1 MRGHHNIMYSNK
13 IIKFFLIINLVVF
26 IVGYIIGFDKS
37 FWIDEIV
44 SINYGSNIPFLSLN
58 EIFTQDM
65 HSPFFYFL
73 LFLGQKILETISG
86 GDIFNLYYLRL
97 INVLGFIPIYY
108 SYLLI
113 KKRSYRINLDIGI
126 FFLLLIS
133 SNYFFYYVLDLR
145 MYFLLLTFSLLINVI
160 NLTNTVEKENKIIF
174 LLSSIFLSLL
184 HVFGLTMS
192 MSILVFRLIK
202 NTLLKDK
209 KKRNLDII
217 FIITLLSI
225 FVVFYFPSIFNDE
238 NLKMFSYVK
247 NNLWYYRVFIEWTIS
262 TLVLIFSSLIVLSFH
277 YKEEILIKNNVKKFF
292 KSSFFYETITLAVPA
307 IILMIVVLTISFLF
321 IPIVHYKNLIVIY
334 PNLILYASILFKIL
348 IDMKKYKIFFT
359 CFLIF
364 VTYMNINF
372 YFKSMIKT
380 HENIEWV
387 VKKTFNKNCN
397 NIPVYFNDN
406 GKYKLL
412 PLLNDIIAM
421 YSKYNRPILSLST
434 FKTNKFKEIIKAN
447 KYCKIHIFSFHTY
460 DLEENLN
467 NLNYNNLKLDIE
479 YAPNVVNEGTSK
491 SGAIV
496 LIENN

>member
-1 MRGHHNIMYSNK
+1 MDSSK
-13 IIKFFLIINLVVF
+13 IIKFFLIINILIFVT
-26 IVGYIIGFDKS
+26 GYFIGFKKP
-37 FWIDEIV
+37 FWIDEVV
-44 SINYGSNIPFLSLN
+44 SINYGANIPFLSFN
-58 EIFTQDM
+58 EIFTQDT

-73 LFLGQKILETISG
+73 LFLGQKILDTISD
-86 GDIFNLYYLRL
+86 GDNFNLYYLRL

-113 KKRSYRINLDIGI
+113 KKKSFRVNLDISI

-145 MYFLLLTFSLLINVI
+145 MYFLLLSFSLLVNVI

-202 NTLLKDK
+202 NTYLKDK

-238 NLKMFSYVK
+238 NMKMFLWVK

-277 YKEEILIKNNVKKFF
+277 YKEEILIKKNIKNFF
-292 KSSFFYETITLAVPA
+292 KGSFFYETITLVVPA
-307 IILMIVVLTISFLF
+307 IILMIVVLAISFLF
-321 IPIVHYKNLIVIY
+321 IPIVHFKSLIVIY
-334 PNLILYASILFKIL
+334 PNLILYASILSTFL
-348 IDMKKYKIFFT
+348 INTKKYQIFFT
-359 CFLIF
+359 CFLVF
-364 VTYMNINF
+364 VTFININF
-372 YFKSMIKT
+372 YFKNMIKT
-380 HENIEWV
+380 HENIQWV
-387 VKKTFNKNCN
+387 VKKTFNKNCID
-397 NIPVYFNDN
+397 IPVYFNDN
-406 GKYKLL
+406 GKNKLS
-412 PLLNDIIAM
+412 PLLNDIIDM
-421 YSKYNRPILSLST
+421 YSKYNRPILSLS
-434 FKTNKFKEIIKAN
+434 KLNTNKFQDIKKAS
-447 KYCKIHIFSFHTY
+447 KYCKIHVFSFHTY

-467 NLNYNNLKLDIE
+467 NLNYNNLKLNIK

-496 LIENN
+496 LFENN